1 MSMIWEGPRIT
12 RRAALGAALAAPV
25 AARAQVPDRPIR
37 LVLGFPAG
45 SAPDVVARLLADGMR
60 EAVPAGMVVENR
72 PGAGGTLAAGEVAR
86 TAPADGSVLLFGEV
100 GALAM
105 APSTYARLPY
115 DPSRDFVAVAEVA
128 TVDFAFVVP
137 SAVPANDLPAFLTW
151 AHARPGGVFMG
162 TPGAGTPSHFGA
174 SLLAAAGG
182 LQMEPV
188 HFRAQGEATTAILSG
203 DVQGMF
209 GTVSSVAP
217 LVRAS
222 GGPRALLVTGPAR
235 SPLLPEVPTAAEAGH
250 PSLAFEAWFG
260 LVAPAATPA
269 PVLATLEAA
278 ALRALAAPATRAQME
293 GAGFRIAAAG
303 REAFAA
309 RMAAER
315 VRWAEVVRATGFRA
329 IGQ

>member
-1 MSMIWEGPRIT
+1 MSMAQVRPKIT
-12 RRAALGAALAAPV
+12 RRGALAAALATPAI
-25 AARAQVPDRPIR
+25 ARAQVRDRPLR

-45 SAPDVVARLLADGMR
+45 SAPDVAARLLADGMR
-60 EAVPAGMVVENR
+60 EALPAGIVVDNR

-86 TAPADGSVLLFGEV
+86 ASPADGSVLLFGEV

-115 DPSRDFVAVAEVA
+115 DPARDLVAVAEVA
-128 TVDFAFVVP
+128 AVDFAFVVP
-137 SAVPANDLPAFLTW
+137 PSQPTNDLPAFLAW
-151 AHARPGGVFMG
+151 ARARPGGLFMG

-188 HFRAQGEATTAILSG
+188 HFRTQGDATAAILNG

-209 GTVSSVAP
+209 GTVSAVAP
-217 LVRAS
+217 LVRER
-222 GGPRALLVTGPAR
+222 GGPRALLVTSPAR
-235 SPLLPEVPTAAEAGH
+235 SPLLPEVPTAVEAGY
-250 PSLAFEAWFG
+250 PSLALDAWFG

-269 PVLATLEAA
+269 PVLAALDAA
-278 ALRALAAPATRAQME
+278 ALRALAAPALRMQME

-315 VRWAEVVRATGFRA
+315 VRWAEVVRVTGFRA